1 MSAIRFFRDVL
12 SRLQS
17 ELALLEAGIRLGL
30 SFLDLDLCIL
40 SGLLF
45 LKVVRVQP
53 VEAEAG
59 VVELLLLL

>member
-17 ELALLEAGIRLGL
+17 ELALLEAGIRLRL

-40 SGLLF
+40 SGLLV
-45 LKVVRVQP
+45 LKVVPLQP

-59 VVELLLLL
+59 IVELLLLL

>member
-17 ELALLEAGIRLGL
+17 ELALLEAGIRLRL

-40 SGLLF
+40 SGLLV
-45 LKVVRVQP
+45 LKVVRLQP

-59 VVELLLLL
+59 IVELLLLL